1 MVEECLSG
9 MLTIYK
15 GADEVYVES
24 PDFILYAKQFA
35 ASINFFGI
43 FGFFIEFSILRV
55 GTAQCS
61 GIPIKTNA
69 NYLGR
74 LDAYTA
80 SVAALQPTYSDDRP

>member
-1 MVEECLSG
+1 MSNHQISFCTPSNSPLPSTSSG
-9 MLTIYK
+9 FL
-15 GADEVYVES
+15 
-24 PDFILYAKQFA
+24 F
-35 ASINFFGI
+35 
-43 FGFFIEFSILRV
+43 FFIEFSILRV